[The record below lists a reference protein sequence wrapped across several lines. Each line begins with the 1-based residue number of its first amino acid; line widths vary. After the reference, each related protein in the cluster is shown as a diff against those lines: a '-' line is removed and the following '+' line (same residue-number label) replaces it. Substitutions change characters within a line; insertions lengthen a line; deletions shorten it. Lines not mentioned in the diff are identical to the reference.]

1 MANDE
6 QKTSDTTRFD
16 LRPVNQNSPGGSGLG
31 VLLIL
36 MVLAVPALLVV
47 TFLMMKSSP
56 VPGQT
61 VPESTQEF
69 FEGVPLKR
77 PPEID
82 GPALLTDAPEEHPNG
97 TNDQANEPAPEGTP
111 EELLLVETIQR
122 RAARPRPLIPMP
134 EPEPEWK
141 EQIRRQ
147 MDKRISFD
155 FVDTPLPD
163 VVAFLSNLTNTNMVL
178 DPAFGDDRIPVT
190 LKVTD
195 MKIYSAIDWILRI
208 VNLSYAIADEAIFI
222 STPERLQELP
232 SQRNMQIV
240 YRAYDLREELKEES
254 REVLLEVIRNS
265 IAADWE
271 APEAILRFIDGRLII
286 RHRRIVVRMVEE
298 MMDEFLRAS
307 GVEPPEKPSPKTG
320 ALQGK

>member
-134 EPEPEWK
+134 EPEPEWQK
-141 EQIRRQ
+141 QIRRQ

-155 FVDTPLPD
+155 FVDTPLSD
-163 VVAFLSNLTNTNMVL
+163 VVAFLTNLTNTNMVL
-178 DPAFGDDRIPVT
+178 DPAAVDGNDVPVT
-190 LKVTD
+190 LKVRD
-195 MKIYSAIDWILRI
+195 VKLSAALDWVLRL
-208 VNLSYAIADEAIFI
+208 VNLSYVLTDEAIFI

-232 SQRNMQIV
+232 SQRNIQIV

-307 GVEPPEKPSPKTG
+307 GVDPP
-320 ALQGK
+320 